1 MGKID
6 VLDALSTLQGTNI
19 SHLAKRKTIFK
30 HAFLEGY
37 VSLVLEGSFVI
48 DCGENP
54 ECQYEFN
61 SLNIV

>member
-1 MGKID
+1 MGKMD

-19 SHLAKRKTIFK
+19 SHLGNRKTIFK

-48 DCGENP
+48 DCGEKP
-54 ECQYEFN
+54 RM
-61 SLNIV
+61 